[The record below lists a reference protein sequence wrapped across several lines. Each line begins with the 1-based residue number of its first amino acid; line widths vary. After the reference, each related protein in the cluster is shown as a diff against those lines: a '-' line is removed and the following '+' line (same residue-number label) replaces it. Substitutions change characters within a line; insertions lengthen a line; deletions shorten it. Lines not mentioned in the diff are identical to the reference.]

1 MLIGTTLIPESLN
14 INDDDSPV
22 NGQPLILHRLHPAM
36 TRHKPGSINPSPT
49 VDLAAAAQFPLT
61 HQHDTGQAA
70 KRQKTGRA
78 AVTISVR
85 RTGLEML

>member
-36 TRHKPGSINPSPT
+36 TRQKPGSINPRLT
-49 VDLAAAAQFPLT
+49 VNDDATLRVV
-61 HQHDTGQAA
+61 GQRSAYP
-70 KRQKTGRA
+70 RC
-78 AVTISVR
+78 
-85 RTGLEML
+85 E